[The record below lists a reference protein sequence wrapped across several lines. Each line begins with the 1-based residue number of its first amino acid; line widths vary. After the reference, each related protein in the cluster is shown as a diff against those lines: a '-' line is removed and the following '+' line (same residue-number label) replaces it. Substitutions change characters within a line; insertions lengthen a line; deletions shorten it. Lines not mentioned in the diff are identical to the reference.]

1 MGQRLVVT
9 IENDEEVLC
18 KIYYHWSAYSIRALR
33 EARDIINELFDEDKR
48 IYDIR
53 IRMIRFVESN
63 GGGIANGKDGDEW
76 QYIQNTYPNA
86 IFKEEGIL
94 RNYGLIAISEDGMNA
109 LQGWSE
115 GDIYINISNGRVV
128 NFVNFPYVSID
139 AFNEARREWDDSWKD
154 LALED
159 IPELHCDLSE
169 FNIDDIDY
177 LIDELRDAQDF
188 VVRYKNVIYELFA

>member
-33 EARDIINELFDEDKR
+33 EARDIINELFDEDSG
-48 IYDIR
+48 IDDIR
-53 IRMIRFVESN
+53 LRMIRFVESN
-63 GGGIANGKDGDEW
+63 GGGIANGKDSDEW
-76 QYIQNTYPNA
+76 KYIQNTYPNET
-86 IFKEEGIL
+86 FKEEGIL

-109 LQGWSE
+109 LQDWSE
-115 GDIYINISNGRVV
+115 GDIYIDISNGRVV
-128 NFVNFPYVSID
+128 NFVNFSYSSLD
-139 AFNEARREWDDSWKD
+139 AFNEERKKWHNNWKD

-169 FNIDDIDY
+169 FNIDDIDC

-188 VVRYKNVIYELFA
+188 VVRYKNTIYELFA